1 MKKPKQ
7 NNQMVFGK
15 RPVEE
20 VLNSCF
26 KIEKII
32 IAEHLKKDR
41 SIQHIVN
48 MAAQRKIKCEFIIK
62 DNFPVCEDVKN
73 AQGICAVVGK
83 YEYFNLDE
91 LIKIAN
97 DTSNKNSCSLI
108 VICDHITDVHNL
120 GAIIRS
126 AESVGASG
134 IVVPNARSASVNT
147 VVFKTSA
154 GAIAHMPVAQVANIS
169 QALERLK
176 SCGFWVVGASE
187 KGESCIWESNF
198 KGNIA
203 LIFGNEQKG
212 ISNLV
217 LKNCDMVA
225 SIPQRGKVSSL
236 NVAQAATVF
245 MYEWARQNELR

>member
-32 IAEHLKKDR
+32 IADYLKKDR
-41 SIQHIVN
+41 SIQHIVSK
-48 MAAQRKIKCEFIIK
+48 AAQRKIKHEFVIK
-62 DNFPVCEDVKN
+62 DNFPVCENVKN

-91 LIKIAN
+91 LINIAN
-97 DTSNKNSCSLI
+97 DTSDKDSYSLI

-126 AESVGASG
+126 AESVGAAG
-134 IVVPNARSASVNT
+134 IVVPNARSASVDS

-154 GAIAHMPVAQVANIS
+154 GAIAYMPVAQVSNVS
-169 QALERLK
+169 QALARLK
-176 SCGFWVVGASE
+176 ESGFWVVGASE
-187 KGESCIWESNF
+187 KSESCLWESNF

-203 LIFGNEQKG
+203 LVFGNEQKG

-217 LKNCDMVA
+217 LKNCDVLA

-245 MYEWARQNELR
+245 MYEWARQNELS